1 MVFNFNGTK
10 WYFMGSLCEVAVATI
25 QIRSYFFGSVSGSG
39 LENSD
44 PDPTYIGRGIYSGK
58 FAELGKGGKISL

>member
-1 MVFNFNGTK
+1 MALSGISWGVYVK
-10 WYFMGSLCEVAVATI
+10 SLLQLSGSDLI
-25 QIRSYFFGSVSGSG
+25 FFGSGSGSG